1 MDSLVEKE
9 KMQILATGLIKGF
22 TILEILIVLAI
33 ISISGTSFY
42 LILQQ
47 EDNFDDFES
56 TFSDFKVLSIYS
68 GNTYAFT
75 KDSIKILNE
84 DIWEELES
92 IDFSDVYSVTN
103 NVEKTT
109 IVEDDEIFLVISPG
123 NEISIKSITL
133 SGGKIIEL

>member
-1 MDSLVEKE
+1 MANLVEKE
-9 KMQILATGLIKGF
+9 KMQILVTGLIKGF

-47 EDNFDDFES
+47 EDNFNDFERTIS
-56 TFSDFKVLSIYS
+56 EYKVLSIYS

-75 KDSIKILNE
+75 KDSVKILNK
-84 DIWEELES
+84 DIWEELEN
-92 IDFSDVYSVTN
+92 IDFTDVYSITN
-103 NVEKTT
+103 NGEETNIIEK
-109 IVEDDEIFLVISPG
+109 DEIFLVISPG
-123 NEISIKSITL
+123 NEISARSITL